1 MLKKILILSFWLLS
15 VLSATIFSYENPEA
29 IKSIKNYFKSYQKV
43 EVPTDI
49 ILKKEDIEA
58 NSFNI
63 SFKPVTLFEDG
74 YRTAFAYEIDYED
87 EFNEKKLKIYY
98 MNLLCLKTL
107 FIKIL
112 FINF

>member
-15 VLSATIFSYENPEA
+15 VLSSIIFSYENPEA

-49 ILKKEDIEA
+49 ILKKENIEA

-63 SFKPVTLFEDG
+63 SFKLVASFENG
-74 YRTAFAYEIDYED
+74 YRTAFVSYSDAND
-87 EFNEKKLKIYY
+87 EFNKK
-98 MNLLCLKTL
+98 N
-107 FIKIL
+107 
-112 FINF
+112 